1 MAQRFVPSGD
11 LSAVAI
17 AKTPATAMRSAV
29 SPMFCRYLPATALLS
44 PALVMALAACQ
55 PSPPISNATDQQVA
69 GAFVAKVV
77 LPQYRELAQR
87 SAALQQALDRLA
99 SQPTPAHL
107 DQARGAWR
115 AARQSWET
123 GESWAFGPAE
133 TLGFDAHLDDWP
145 VNEKDLRTALQ
156 SSAFSPQQFRQLTTT
171 ARGFHGIEAVLFGL
185 DGQPPTA
192 SQLSAAQLS
201 YLRAA
206 GADLSQQARGLL
218 QAWEGPRGY
227 GASFAGT
234 GSREADSA
242 NEAVA
247 EILQGMVGTLEE
259 IAAEK
264 LGKPL
269 ASRESS
275 DLESTYSASTQA
287 DVVANLSGIDEGLQR
302 SGLLQLLRSRDAELA
317 TELASSLR
325 QAIEATRAM
334 PPRLNGAL
342 EQPQERS
349 RIEAAISASQ
359 RTADLVKRASQVLG

>member
-1 MAQRFVPSGD
+1 MAQVFVPLAG
-11 LSAVAI
+11 LRVLVI
-17 AKTPATAMRSAV
+17 ANTPVTAMGFPLL
-29 SPMFCRYLPATALLS
+29 PMLCRRLPAA
-44 PALVMALAACQ
+44 ALVMVLAACQ
-55 PSPPISNATDQQVA
+55 PSPPVSTATDQQVA
-69 GAFVAKVV
+69 RAFVAQVV
-77 LPQYRELAQR
+77 LPQYRQLAER
-87 SAALQQALDRLA
+87 TAALQQALDRLA

-133 TLGFDAHLDDWP
+133 TQGFDAHLDDWP

-156 SSAFSPQQFRQLTTT
+156 ASTFSPQQFRQLTTT

-185 DGQPPTA
+185 DGQPKAA
-192 SQLSAAQLS
+192 SQLSAGQLS
-201 YLRAA
+201 YLREA

-218 QAWEGPRGY
+218 QAWNGPRGY
-227 GASFAGT
+227 GASFAGA
-234 GSREADSA
+234 GSREADST

-269 ASRESS
+269 ASRQPS

-287 DVVANLSGIDEGLQR
+287 DVVANLSGIEAGLQR
-302 SGLLQLLRSRDAELA
+302 SGLLQLLRSRDA
-317 TELASSLR
+317 
-325 QAIEATRAM
+325 
-334 PPRLNGAL
+334 AL
-342 EQPQERS
+342 
-349 RIEAAISASQ
+349 
-359 RTADLVKRASQVLG
+359 TADR